1 MIIEKDNQL
10 DDFLLENHN
19 KDCFIIPILS
29 DVNRHLLDNSLCAIY
44 VKIVDGEDGLLCFNH
59 GETLKISLEKLLTIN
74 KFSSIFVHDK
84 KQLSHVLE
92 FGIDTPSGN
101 VLKDEVMKKVV
112 DVNLQHYM
120 DKNEP
125 LSIEEISTNTHD
137 YFYRVMWKMKNTN
150 RIIPILKHLEL
161 CREQVKLL
169 EKNYKLP
176 IHEEYNNEIIENLSF
191 VEKSGLR
198 KDDKIVFSEYNLYTS
213 TGRPSNRFGG
223 INFAALNKKDE
234 SRKPYTSRFQD
245 GILVE
250 YDYDAYHLR
259 LIGHILDYKFP
270 KGSVHEHMS
279 EFYGD
284 VDYETSKS
292 TSFQYL
298 YGRIPQEVIDTNP
311 FFFRVNNYINEIWSD
326 FKRRDFVESNIYN
339 KRIYKKNLS
348 AMNRNKLFNYMIQL
362 LETENNMKVMS
373 ELIPFLKDKQSKL
386 ILYSYD
392 SFLFDFK
399 LTDGL
404 DFLKG
409 VKEILEQDGVFPTK
423 SSKGLNYHEME
434 DITEKL

>member
-1 MIIEKDNQL
+1 VIIEKNNQL
-10 DDFLLENHN
+10 DDFLVKNESQ
-19 KDCFIIPILS
+19 DCFIIPILS
-29 DVNRHLLDNSLCAIY
+29 DVNLHPLQNSLCAIY
-44 VKIVDGEDGLLCFNH
+44 IKIVGGEERMLCFNH
-59 GETLKISLEKLLTIN
+59 GETLKLNSKKLLDLDKLGR
-74 KFSSIFVHDK
+74 KFVRDK
-84 KQLSHVLE
+84 KQLNHIVKL
-92 FGIDTPSGN
+92 D
-101 VLKDEVMKKVV
+101 DVV
-112 DVNLQHYM
+112 DVNLQYYM
-120 DKNEP
+120 EKNEP
-125 LSIEEISTNTHD
+125 LEWEDFSTNTHD
-137 YFYRVMWKMKNTN
+137 YFHRVMWKMKNTN

-161 CREQVKLL
+161 CREQVRML
-169 EKNYKLP
+169 EKYYELP
-176 IHEEYNNEIIENLSF
+176 IHEDYNNEIIDNLSF
-191 VEKSGLR
+191 VEGSGLR
-198 KDDKIVFSEYNLYTS
+198 RGDDMVFSEYNLYTS

-234 SRKPYTSRFQD
+234 SRKPYKSRFQD

-250 YDYDAYHLR
+250 FDYDAYHLR

-298 YGRIPQEVIDTNP
+298 YGRIPQQVIDTNP
-311 FFFRVNNYINEIWSD
+311 FFSRVNKYINEIWGE
-326 FKRRDFVESNIYN
+326 FKRGDFIKSNIYN
-339 KRIYKKNLS
+339 KRIYKKNLQ

-362 LETENNMKVMS
+362 LETENNMKVMTQ
-373 ELIPFLKDKQSKL
+373 LIPFLKDKQSKL

-404 DFLKG
+404 DFLKS
-409 VKEILEQDGVFPTK
+409 VKQILEQDGVFPTK
-423 SSKGLNYHEME
+423 SSKGLNYHEMK

>member
-10 DDFLLENHN
+10 DEFIEKNLNL
-19 KDCFIIPILS
+19 DCFIIPILS
-29 DVNRHLLDNSLCAIY
+29 DVNRHPLENSLCAVYI
-44 VKIVDGEDGLLCFNH
+44 KIVDGEEGLLCFNH
-59 GETLKISLEKLLTIN
+59 GETLKLSLEKLLTLDKLGR
-74 KFSSIFVHDK
+74 KFVRDK
-84 KQLSHVLE
+84 KQLNHIVKLADV
-92 FGIDTPSGN
+92 I
-101 VLKDEVMKKVV
+101 
-112 DVNLQHYM
+112 DVNLQYYM
-120 DKNEP
+120 NKNEP
-125 LSIEEISTNTHD
+125 LEWDELSTNTHD

-150 RIIPILKHLEL
+150 RIIPIFKHLEL
-161 CREQVKLL
+161 CREQVKVL
-169 EKNYKLP
+169 EKYYQLP
-176 IHEEYNNEIIENLSF
+176 IHEQYNDEIIDNLSF
-191 VEKSGLR
+191 IESSGLR
-198 KDDKIVFSEYNLYTS
+198 KDDEMVYSEYNLYTS

-250 YDYDAYHLR
+250 FDYDAYHLR

-270 KGSVHEHMS
+270 EGSVHEHMS

-311 FFFRVNNYINEIWSD
+311 FFSRVNDYINEIWGE
-326 FKRRDFVESNIYN
+326 FKREDFIKSNIYN

-373 ELIPFLKDKQSKL
+373 ELIPFLKGKQSKL

-404 DFLKG
+404 DFLKS
-409 VKEILEQDGVFPTK
+409 VKQILEQGGVFPTK
-423 SSKGLNYHEME
+423 SSRGLNYHEME

>member
-10 DDFLLENHN
+10 DDFLLKNHD

-29 DVNRHLLDNSLCAIY
+29 DVNRHPLDNSLCAVY
-44 VKIVDGEDGLLCFNH
+44 VKIVDGDEGLLCFNH
-59 GETLKISLEKLLTIN
+59 GETLKLSLEKLLTLDRLGR
-74 KFSSIFVHDK
+74 KFVRDK
-84 KQLSHVLE
+84 KQLNHIVK
-92 FGIDTPSGN
+92 
-101 VLKDEVMKKVV
+101 LKNVV
-112 DVNLQHYM
+112 DVNLQYYM
-120 DKNEP
+120 SKNES
-125 LSIEEISTNTHD
+125 LEWEELSTNTHD

-150 RIIPILKHLEL
+150 RIIPILKHFEL
-161 CREQVKLL
+161 CREQVKVL
-169 EKNYKLP
+169 EKYYQLP
-176 IHEEYNNEIIENLSF
+176 IHEQYNDEIINNLSF
-191 VEKSGLR
+191 IESSGLR
-198 KDDKIVFSEYNLYTS
+198 KDDEIVYSEYNLYTS

-234 SRKPYTSRFQD
+234 SRKPYKSRFED
-245 GILVE
+245 GILIE
-250 YDYDAYHLR
+250 FDYDAYHLR

-270 KGSVHEHMS
+270 KGSVHEHMR

-284 VDYETSKS
+284 VTYEESKN

-298 YGRIPQEVIDTNP
+298 YGRIPQQIIDTNP
-311 FFFRVNNYINEIWSD
+311 FFSRVNKYITEIWGE
-326 FKRRDFVESNIYN
+326 FKREDFVKSNIY
-339 KRIYKKNLS
+339 KKTIYKKNLS

-362 LETENNMKVMS
+362 LETENNMKVMTQ
-373 ELIPFLKDKQSKL
+373 LIPFLKDKQSKL

>member
-1 MIIEKDNQL
+1 MIIEKNNQL
-10 DDFLLENHN
+10 DDFLLENQN

-29 DVNRHLLDNSLCAIY
+29 DVNLHPLQNSLSAIY
-44 VKIVDGEDGLLCFNH
+44 VKIVDGEERILCFNH
-59 GETLKISLEKLLTIN
+59 GETLKLNSKKLLDLN
-74 KFSSIFVHDK
+74 KLGRKFVRDK
-84 KQLSHVLE
+84 KQLNHIVKLNDV
-92 FGIDTPSGN
+92 I
-101 VLKDEVMKKVV
+101 
-112 DVNLQHYM
+112 DVNLQYYM
-120 DKNEP
+120 SKNKP
-125 LSIEEISTNTHD
+125 LQWEELSTNTHD
-137 YFYRVMWKMKNTN
+137 YFHRVMWKMKNTN

-161 CREQVKLL
+161 CREQVMML
-169 EKNYKLP
+169 EKHYKLP
-176 IHEEYNNEIIENLSF
+176 IHEAYNNEIIENLSF
-191 VEKSGLR
+191 IESSGLR
-198 KDDKIVFSEYNLYTS
+198 KDDDMVFSEYNLFTS

-250 YDYDAYHLR
+250 FDYDAYHLR
-259 LIGHILDYKFP
+259 LIGHILDYQFP

-284 VDYETSKS
+284 MDYETSKS

-298 YGRIPQEVIDTNP
+298 YGRIPQQVIDTNP
-311 FFFRVNNYINEIWSD
+311 FFSRVNKYINEIWGE
-326 FKRRDFVESNIYN
+326 FKREDFVKSNIYN

-362 LETENNMKVMS
+362 LETENNMKVMTQ
-373 ELIPFLKDKQSKL
+373 LIPFLKDKQSKL

-404 DFLKG
+404 DFLKS
-409 VKEILEQDGVFPTK
+409 VKRILEQDGVFPTK

-434 DITEKL
+434 DITERL

>member
-1 MIIEKDNQL
+1 VIIEKDNQL
-10 DDFLLENHN
+10 DDFLLENQN
-19 KDCFIIPILS
+19 KDCFLIPILS
-29 DVNRHLLDNSLCAIY
+29 DVNRHPLENTLCAVY
-44 VKIVDGEDGLLCFNH
+44 VKIIDGNEGLLCFNH
-59 GETLKISLEKLLTIN
+59 GETLKLSLEKVLTLDKLGR
-74 KFSSIFVHDK
+74 KFVRDK
-84 KQLSHVLE
+84 KQLNHIVKLE
-92 FGIDTPSGN
+92 D
-101 VLKDEVMKKVV
+101 VV
-112 DVNLQHYM
+112 DVNLQYYM
-120 DKNEP
+120 SKNEP
-125 LSIEEISTNTHD
+125 LDWDELSTNTHD

-161 CREQVKLL
+161 CRKQVEIL
-169 EKNYKLP
+169 ERYFNLP
-176 IHEEYNNEIIENLSF
+176 IHEEYNDEIIDSLSF
-191 VEKSGLR
+191 IESSGLR
-198 KDDKIVFSEYNLYTS
+198 KDDEMVYSEYNLFTS

-250 YDYDAYHLR
+250 FDYDAYHLR
-259 LIGHILDYKFP
+259 LIGHILDYQFP

-298 YGRIPQEVIDTNP
+298 YGRIPQQVIDTNP
-311 FFFRVNNYINEIWSD
+311 FFSRVNKYIGKIWGKFKTQQFIESD
-326 FKRRDFVESNIYN
+326 IYN
-339 KRIYKKNLS
+339 KRIYRKNLS

>member
-10 DDFLLENHN
+10 DEFIEKNLNL
-19 KDCFIIPILS
+19 DCFIIPILS
-29 DVNRHLLDNSLCAIY
+29 DVNRHPLENSLCAVYI
-44 VKIVDGEDGLLCFNH
+44 KIVDGEEGLLCFNH
-59 GETLKISLEKLLTIN
+59 GETLKLSLEKLLTLDKLGR
-74 KFSSIFVHDK
+74 KFVRDK
-84 KQLSHVLE
+84 KQLNHIVKLADV
-92 FGIDTPSGN
+92 I
-101 VLKDEVMKKVV
+101 
-112 DVNLQHYM
+112 DVNLQYYM
-120 DKNEP
+120 NKNEP
-125 LSIEEISTNTHD
+125 LEWDELSTNTHD

-150 RIIPILKHLEL
+150 RIIPIFKHLEL
-161 CREQVKLL
+161 CREQVKVL
-169 EKNYKLP
+169 EKYYQLP
-176 IHEEYNNEIIENLSF
+176 IHEQYNDEIIDNLSF
-191 VEKSGLR
+191 IESSGLR
-198 KDDKIVFSEYNLYTS
+198 KDDEMVYSEYNLYTS

-250 YDYDAYHLR
+250 FDYDAYHLR

-311 FFFRVNNYINEIWSD
+311 FFSRVNDYINEIWGE
-326 FKRRDFVESNIYN
+326 FKREDFIKSNIYN

-373 ELIPFLKDKQSKL
+373 ELIPFLKGKQSKL

-404 DFLKG
+404 DFLKS
-409 VKEILEQDGVFPTK
+409 VKQILEQGGVFPTK
-423 SSKGLNYHEME
+423 SSRGLNYHEME

>member
-10 DDFLLENHN
+10 DEFIEKNLNL
-19 KDCFIIPILS
+19 DCFIIPILS
-29 DVNRHLLDNSLCAIY
+29 DVNRHPLENSLCAVY
-44 VKIVDGEDGLLCFNH
+44 VKIVDGEEGLLCFNH
-59 GETLKISLEKLLTIN
+59 GETLKLSLEKLLTLDKLGR
-74 KFSSIFVHDK
+74 KFVRDK
-84 KQLSHVLE
+84 KQLNHIVK
-92 FGIDTPSGN
+92 
-101 VLKDEVMKKVV
+101 LKDVI

-120 DKNEP
+120 ETNEP
-125 LSIEEISTNTHD
+125 LDWDELSTNTHD

-150 RIIPILKHLEL
+150 RIIPIFKHLEL
-161 CREQVKLL
+161 CREQVKVL
-169 EKNYKLP
+169 EKYYQLP
-176 IHEEYNNEIIENLSF
+176 IHEQYNDEIIDNLSF
-191 VEKSGLR
+191 IESSGLR
-198 KDDKIVFSEYNLYTS
+198 KDDEMVYSEYNLYTS

-250 YDYDAYHLR
+250 FDYDAYHLR

-311 FFFRVNNYINEIWSD
+311 FFSRVNDYINEIWGE
-326 FKRRDFVESNIYN
+326 FKREDFIKSNIYN

-404 DFLKG
+404 DFLTD
-409 VKEILEQDGVFPTK
+409 VKEILEQNGVFPTK
-423 SSKGLNYHEME
+423 SSRGLNYHEME

>member
-10 DDFLLENHN
+10 DDFLLKNQD

-29 DVNRHLLDNSLCAIY
+29 DVNRHPLENSLCAVY
-44 VKIVDGEDGLLCFNH
+44 VKIVDGEEGLLCFNH
-59 GETLKISLEKLLTIN
+59 GETLKLSLEKLLTLDKLGR
-74 KFSSIFVHDK
+74 KFVRDK
-84 KQLSHVLE
+84 KQLNHIVK
-92 FGIDTPSGN
+92 
-101 VLKDEVMKKVV
+101 LKDVV
-112 DVNLQHYM
+112 DVNLQYYM
-120 DKNEP
+120 SKNEP
-125 LSIEEISTNTHD
+125 LDWDELSTNTHD

-161 CREQVKLL
+161 CRNQVTML
-169 EKNYKLP
+169 EEHHKLP
-176 IHEEYNNEIIENLSF
+176 IHKEYNDEIIDNLSF
-191 VEKSGLR
+191 IESSGLR
-198 KDDKIVFSEYNLYTS
+198 KDDGMVYSEYNIFTS

-234 SRKPYTSRFQD
+234 SRKPYKSRFQD

-250 YDYDAYHLR
+250 FDYDAYHLR

-270 KGSVHEHMS
+270 TGSVHEHMS

-298 YGRIPQEVIDTNP
+298 YGRIPQRIIESNP
-311 FFFRVNNYINEIWSD
+311 FFSRVNKYIGEIWGKFKTQQFIKSD
-326 FKRRDFVESNIYN
+326 IYN

-362 LETENNMKVMS
+362 LETENNMKVMTQ
-373 ELIPFLKDKQSKL
+373 LIPFLKDKQSKL

>member
-10 DDFLLENHN
+10 DDFIVNNLNL
-19 KDCFIIPILS
+19 DCFVIPILS
-29 DVNRHLLDNSLCAIY
+29 DVNGHPLENSLCAIY
-44 VKIVDGEDGLLCFNH
+44 VKIIDGDEGLLCFNH
-59 GETLKISLEKLLTIN
+59 GETLKLSLEKLSRLDELGR
-74 KFSSIFVHDK
+74 KYVRDK
-84 KQLSHVLE
+84 KQLNHIVKL
-92 FGIDTPSGN
+92 D
-101 VLKDEVMKKVV
+101 DVV
-112 DVNLQHYM
+112 DVNLQYYM
-120 DKNEP
+120 KNNQP
-125 LSIEEISTNTHD
+125 LDWDELSTNTHD
-137 YFYRVMWKMKNTN
+137 YFNRVMWRMKNTN

-161 CREQVKLL
+161 CREQIKVL
-169 EKNYKLP
+169 EKHYKLP
-176 IHEEYNNEIIENLSF
+176 IHDEYNNEIIDNLSF
-191 VEKSGLR
+191 IESSGLK
-198 KDDKIVFSEYNLYTS
+198 KDGEMVYSEYNLYTS

-234 SRKPYTSRFQD
+234 SRKPYKSRFED

-250 YDYDAYHLR
+250 FDYDAYHLR
-259 LIGHILDYKFP
+259 LIGHILNYKFP

-311 FFFRVNNYINEIWSD
+311 FFSRVNNYITEIWGE
-326 FKRRDFVESNIYN
+326 FKRGDFIKSDIYN

-362 LETENNMKVMS
+362 METENNMKVMR

-404 DFLKG
+404 DFLKN
-409 VKEILEQDGVFPTK
+409 VKEILEQDGIFPTK

>member
-10 DDFLLENHN
+10 DDFLLENQN
-19 KDCFIIPILS
+19 EDCFIIPILS
-29 DVNRHLLDNSLCAIY
+29 DVNRHPLENTLCAVY
-44 VKIVDGEDGLLCFNH
+44 VKIVDGDEGLLCFNH
-59 GETLKISLEKLLTIN
+59 GETLKLSLEKLLTLDKLGR
-74 KFSSIFVHDK
+74 KFVRDK
-84 KQLSHVLE
+84 KQLNHIVKLE
-92 FGIDTPSGN
+92 D
-101 VLKDEVMKKVV
+101 VV
-112 DVNLQHYM
+112 DVNLQYYM
-120 DKNEP
+120 SKNEP
-125 LSIEEISTNTHD
+125 LDWDELSTNTHD

-161 CREQVKLL
+161 CREQVKVL
-169 EKNYKLP
+169 ERYFDLP
-176 IHEEYNNEIIENLSF
+176 IHKEYNDEIIDSLSF
-191 VEKSGLR
+191 VESSGLR
-198 KDDKIVFSEYNLYTS
+198 KDDKMVYSEYNLFTS

-250 YDYDAYHLR
+250 FDYDAYHLR
-259 LIGHILDYKFP
+259 LIGHILDYQFP

-298 YGRIPQEVIDTNP
+298 YGRIPQQVIDTNP
-311 FFFRVNNYINEIWSD
+311 FFSRVDKYIGKIWGKFKTQQFIESD
-326 FKRRDFVESNIYN
+326 IYN

-404 DFLKG
+404 DFLKS
-409 VKEILEQDGVFPTK
+409 VKQILEQGGVFPTK
-423 SSKGLNYHEME
+423 SSRGLNYHEME

>member
-1 MIIEKDNQL
+1 MIIEKNNQL
-10 DDFLLENHN
+10 DNFLLKNDSQ
-19 KDCFIIPILS
+19 DCFIIPILS
-29 DVNRHLLDNSLCAIY
+29 DVNLHPLQNSLCAIY
-44 VKIVDGEDGLLCFNH
+44 IKIVGGEERMLCFNH
-59 GETLKISLEKLLTIN
+59 GETLKLNSKKLLDLDKLGR
-74 KFSSIFVHDK
+74 KFVRDK
-84 KQLSHVLE
+84 KQLNHIVKL
-92 FGIDTPSGN
+92 D
-101 VLKDEVMKKVV
+101 DVV
-112 DVNLQHYM
+112 DVNLQYYM
-120 DKNEP
+120 NKNEP
-125 LSIEEISTNTHD
+125 LEWEELSTNTHD
-137 YFYRVMWKMKNTN
+137 YFHRVMWKMKNTN

-161 CREQVKLL
+161 CREQVRML
-169 EKNYKLP
+169 EKYYELP
-176 IHEEYNNEIIENLSF
+176 IHEDYNNEIIDNLSF
-191 VEKSGLR
+191 VEGSGLR
-198 KDDKIVFSEYNLYTS
+198 RGDDMVFSEYNLYTS

-234 SRKPYTSRFQD
+234 SRKPYKSRFQD

-250 YDYDAYHLR
+250 FDYDAYHLR

-298 YGRIPQEVIDTNP
+298 YGRIPQQVIDTNP
-311 FFFRVNNYINEIWSD
+311 FFSRVNKYINEIWGEFNRGD
-326 FKRRDFVESNIYN
+326 FIKSNIYN
-339 KRIYKKNLS
+339 KRIYKKNLQ

-362 LETENNMKVMS
+362 LETENNMKVMTQ
-373 ELIPFLKDKQSKL
+373 LIPFLKDKQSKL

-404 DFLKG
+404 DFLKS
-409 VKEILEQDGVFPTK
+409 VKQILEQDGVFPTK
-423 SSKGLNYHEME
+423 SSKGLNYHEMK

>member
-1 MIIEKDNQL
+1 MIIEKNNQL
-10 DDFLLENHN
+10 DGFLLENQN

-29 DVNRHLLDNSLCAIY
+29 DVNRHPLDNSLCAVY
-44 VKIVDGEDGLLCFNH
+44 VKIVNGDEGLVCFNH
-59 GETLKISLEKLLTIN
+59 GETLKLNLEKLLTLDKLGR
-74 KFSSIFVHDK
+74 KFVRDK
-84 KQLSHVLE
+84 KQLNHIVKLK
-92 FGIDTPSGN
+92 N
-101 VLKDEVMKKVV
+101 VI
-112 DVNLQHYM
+112 DVNLQYYM

-125 LSIEEISTNTHD
+125 LEWDELSTNTHD

-150 RIIPILKHLEL
+150 RIIPIFKHLEL
-161 CREQVKLL
+161 CREQVKVL
-169 EKNYKLP
+169 EKYYQLP
-176 IHEEYNNEIIENLSF
+176 IHEQYNDEIINNLSF
-191 VEKSGLR
+191 IESSGLR
-198 KDDKIVFSEYNLYTS
+198 KDDDMVYSEYNLYTS

-250 YDYDAYHLR
+250 FDYDAYHLR
-259 LIGHILDYKFP
+259 LIGQILDYKFP

-311 FFFRVNNYINEIWSD
+311 FFSRVNDYINEIWGE
-326 FKRRDFVESNIYN
+326 FKREDFIKSNIYN

-404 DFLKG
+404 DFLKS
-409 VKEILEQDGVFPTK
+409 VKQILEQGGVFPTK
-423 SSKGLNYHEME
+423 SSRGLNYHEME

>member
-1 MIIEKDNQL
+1 MIIEKNNQL
-10 DDFLLENHN
+10 DGFLLENQN

-29 DVNRHLLDNSLCAIY
+29 DVNRHPLDNSLCAVY
-44 VKIVDGEDGLLCFNH
+44 VKIVNGDEGLVCFNH
-59 GETLKISLEKLLTIN
+59 GETLKLNLEKLLTLDKLGR
-74 KFSSIFVHDK
+74 KFVRDK
-84 KQLSHVLE
+84 KQLNHIVKLK
-92 FGIDTPSGN
+92 N
-101 VLKDEVMKKVV
+101 VI
-112 DVNLQHYM
+112 DVNLQYYM

-125 LSIEEISTNTHD
+125 LEWDELSTNTHD

-150 RIIPILKHLEL
+150 RIIPIFKHLEL
-161 CREQVKLL
+161 CREQVKVL
-169 EKNYKLP
+169 EKYYQLP
-176 IHEEYNNEIIENLSF
+176 IHKQYNDEIINNLSF
-191 VEKSGLR
+191 IESSGLR
-198 KDDKIVFSEYNLYTS
+198 KDDEMVYSEYNLYTS

-250 YDYDAYHLR
+250 FDYDAYHLR

-298 YGRIPQEVIDTNP
+298 YGRIPQQVIDTNP
-311 FFFRVNNYINEIWSD
+311 FFSRVNNYITEIWGE
-326 FKRRDFVESNIYN
+326 FKREDFVKSNIYN

-423 SSKGLNYHEME
+423 SSRGLNYHEME

>member
-10 DDFLLENHN
+10 DDFLLENQN
-19 KDCFIIPILS
+19 KDCFLIPILS
-29 DVNRHLLDNSLCAIY
+29 DVNRHPLENTLCAVY
-44 VKIVDGEDGLLCFNH
+44 VKIIDGNEGLLCFNH
-59 GETLKISLEKLLTIN
+59 GETLKLSLEKVLTLDKLGR
-74 KFSSIFVHDK
+74 KFVRDK
-84 KQLSHVLE
+84 KQLNHIVKLE
-92 FGIDTPSGN
+92 D
-101 VLKDEVMKKVV
+101 VV
-112 DVNLQHYM
+112 DVNLQYYM
-120 DKNEP
+120 SKNEP
-125 LSIEEISTNTHD
+125 LDWDELSTNTHD

-161 CREQVKLL
+161 CRKQVEIL
-169 EKNYKLP
+169 ERYFNLP
-176 IHEEYNNEIIENLSF
+176 IHEEYNDEIIDSLSF
-191 VEKSGLR
+191 IESSGLR
-198 KDDKIVFSEYNLYTS
+198 KDDEMVYSEYNLFTS

-250 YDYDAYHLR
+250 FDYDAYHLR
-259 LIGHILDYKFP
+259 LIGHILDYQFP

-298 YGRIPQEVIDTNP
+298 YGRIPQQVIDTNP
-311 FFFRVNNYINEIWSD
+311 FFSRVNKYIGKIWGKFKTQQFIESD
-326 FKRRDFVESNIYN
+326 IYN
-339 KRIYKKNLS
+339 KRIYRKNLS

>member
-1 MIIEKDNQL
+1 MIIEKNNQL
-10 DDFLLENHN
+10 DDFLLKNESQ
-19 KDCFIIPILS
+19 DCFIIPILS
-29 DVNRHLLDNSLCAIY
+29 DVNLHPLQNSLCAIY
-44 VKIVDGEDGLLCFNH
+44 IKIVGGEERMLCFNH
-59 GETLKISLEKLLTIN
+59 GETLKLNSKKLLDLDKLGR
-74 KFSSIFVHDK
+74 KFVRDK
-84 KQLSHVLE
+84 KQLNHIVKL
-92 FGIDTPSGN
+92 D
-101 VLKDEVMKKVV
+101 DVV
-112 DVNLQHYM
+112 DVNLQYYM
-120 DKNEP
+120 NKNEP
-125 LSIEEISTNTHD
+125 LEWEELSTNTHD
-137 YFYRVMWKMKNTN
+137 YFHRVMWKMKNTN

-161 CREQVKLL
+161 CREQVRML
-169 EKNYKLP
+169 EKYYELP
-176 IHEEYNNEIIENLSF
+176 IHEDYNNEIIDNLSF
-191 VEKSGLR
+191 VEGSGLR
-198 KDDKIVFSEYNLYTS
+198 RGDDMVFSEYNLYTS

-234 SRKPYTSRFQD
+234 SRKPYKSRFQD

-250 YDYDAYHLR
+250 FDYDAYHLR

-298 YGRIPQEVIDTNP
+298 YGRIPQQVIDTNP
-311 FFFRVNNYINEIWSD
+311 FFSRVNKYINEIWGE
-326 FKRRDFVESNIYN
+326 FKRGDFIKSNIYN
-339 KRIYKKNLS
+339 KRIYKKNLQ

-362 LETENNMKVMS
+362 LETENNMKVMTQ
-373 ELIPFLKDKQSKL
+373 LIPFLKDKQSKL

-404 DFLKG
+404 DFLKS
-409 VKEILEQDGVFPTK
+409 VKQILEQDGVYPTK
-423 SSKGLNYHEME
+423 SSKGLNYHEMK

>member
-10 DDFLLENHN
+10 DDFLLENQN

-29 DVNRHLLDNSLCAIY
+29 DVNRHPLKNTLCAVY
-44 VKIVDGEDGLLCFNH
+44 VKIVDGDEGLLCFNH
-59 GETLKISLEKLLTIN
+59 GETLKLSLEKLLTLDKLGR
-74 KFSSIFVHDK
+74 KFVRDK
-84 KQLSHVLE
+84 KQLNHIVKLE
-92 FGIDTPSGN
+92 D
-101 VLKDEVMKKVV
+101 VV
-112 DVNLQHYM
+112 DVNLQYYM
-120 DKNEP
+120 SKNEP
-125 LSIEEISTNTHD
+125 LDWDELSTNTHD

-161 CREQVKLL
+161 CREQVKVL
-169 EKNYKLP
+169 ERYFDLP
-176 IHEEYNNEIIENLSF
+176 IHKEYNDEIIDSLSF
-191 VEKSGLR
+191 VESSGLR
-198 KDDKIVFSEYNLYTS
+198 RDDEMVYSEYNLFTS

-250 YDYDAYHLR
+250 FDYDAYHLR
-259 LIGHILDYKFP
+259 LIGHILDYQFP

-298 YGRIPQEVIDTNP
+298 YGRIPQQVIDTNP
-311 FFFRVNNYINEIWSD
+311 FFSRVDKYIGKIWGKFKTQQFIESD
-326 FKRRDFVESNIYN
+326 IYN
-339 KRIYKKNLS
+339 KRIYRKNLS

-404 DFLKG
+404 DFLKD

>member
-10 DDFLLENHN
+10 DDFLLKNESQ
-19 KDCFIIPILS
+19 DCFIIPILS
-29 DVNRHLLDNSLCAIY
+29 DVNLHPLQNSLCAIY
-44 VKIVDGEDGLLCFNH
+44 IKIVGGEERMLCFNH
-59 GETLKISLEKLLTIN
+59 GETLKLNSKKLLDLDKLGR
-74 KFSSIFVHDK
+74 KFVRDK
-84 KQLSHVLE
+84 KQLNHIVKL
-92 FGIDTPSGN
+92 D
-101 VLKDEVMKKVV
+101 DVV
-112 DVNLQHYM
+112 DVNLQYYM
-120 DKNEP
+120 NKNEP
-125 LSIEEISTNTHD
+125 LEWEELSTNTHD
-137 YFYRVMWKMKNTN
+137 YFHRVMWKMKNTN

-161 CREQVKLL
+161 CREQVRLL
-169 EKNYKLP
+169 EKYYELP
-176 IHEEYNNEIIENLSF
+176 IHEDYNNEIIDNLSF
-191 VEKSGLR
+191 VEGSGLR
-198 KDDKIVFSEYNLYTS
+198 RGDDMVFSEYNLYTS

-234 SRKPYTSRFQD
+234 SRKPYKSRFQD

-250 YDYDAYHLR
+250 FDYDAYHLR

-298 YGRIPQEVIDTNP
+298 YGRIPQQVIDTNP
-311 FFFRVNNYINEIWSD
+311 FFSRVNKYINEIWGEFKQGD
-326 FKRRDFVESNIYN
+326 FIKSNIYN
-339 KRIYKKNLS
+339 KRIYKKNLQ

-362 LETENNMKVMS
+362 LETENNMKVMTQ
-373 ELIPFLKDKQSKL
+373 LIPFLKDKQSKL

-404 DFLKG
+404 DFLKS
-409 VKEILEQDGVFPTK
+409 VKQILEQDGVFPTK
-423 SSKGLNYHEME
+423 SSKGLNYHEMK

>member
-10 DDFLLENHN
+10 DEFIEKNLNL
-19 KDCFIIPILS
+19 DCFIIPILS
-29 DVNRHLLDNSLCAIY
+29 DVNRHPLENSLCAVYI
-44 VKIVDGEDGLLCFNH
+44 KIVDGEEGLLCFNH
-59 GETLKISLEKLLTIN
+59 GETLKLSLEKLLTLDKLGR
-74 KFSSIFVHDK
+74 KFVRDK
-84 KQLSHVLE
+84 KQLNHIVKLADV
-92 FGIDTPSGN
+92 I
-101 VLKDEVMKKVV
+101 
-112 DVNLQHYM
+112 DVNLQYYM
-120 DKNEP
+120 NKNEP
-125 LSIEEISTNTHD
+125 LEWDELSTNTHD

-150 RIIPILKHLEL
+150 RIIPIFKHLEL
-161 CREQVKLL
+161 CREQVKVL
-169 EKNYKLP
+169 EKYYQLP
-176 IHEEYNNEIIENLSF
+176 IHEQYNDEIIDNLSF
-191 VEKSGLR
+191 IESSGLR
-198 KDDKIVFSEYNLYTS
+198 KDDEMVYSEYNLYTS

-250 YDYDAYHLR
+250 FDYDAYHLR
-259 LIGHILDYKFP
+259 LIGHILDYQFP

-311 FFFRVNNYINEIWSD
+311 FFSRVNDYINEIWGE
-326 FKRRDFVESNIYN
+326 FKREDFIKSNIYN

-373 ELIPFLKDKQSKL
+373 ELIPFLKGKQSKL

-404 DFLKG
+404 DFLKS
-409 VKEILEQDGVFPTK
+409 VKQILEQGGVFPTK
-423 SSKGLNYHEME
+423 SSRGLNYHEME

>member
-10 DDFLLENHN
+10 DDFLLGNQNE
-19 KDCFIIPILS
+19 DCFIIPILS
-29 DVNRHLLDNSLCAIY
+29 DVNRHPLENTLCAVY
-44 VKIVDGEDGLLCFNH
+44 VKIVDGDEGLLCFNH
-59 GETLKISLEKLLTIN
+59 GETLKLSLEKLLTLDKLGR
-74 KFSSIFVHDK
+74 KFVRDK
-84 KQLSHVLE
+84 KQLNHIVKLE
-92 FGIDTPSGN
+92 D
-101 VLKDEVMKKVV
+101 VV
-112 DVNLQHYM
+112 DVNLQYYM
-120 DKNEP
+120 SKNEP
-125 LSIEEISTNTHD
+125 LDWDELSTNTHD

-161 CREQVKLL
+161 CREQVKVL
-169 EKNYKLP
+169 ERYFDLP
-176 IHEEYNNEIIENLSF
+176 IHKEYNDEIIDSLSF
-191 VEKSGLR
+191 VESSGLR
-198 KDDKIVFSEYNLYTS
+198 KDDEMVYSEYNLFTS

-250 YDYDAYHLR
+250 FDYDAYHLR
-259 LIGHILDYKFP
+259 LIGHILDYQFP

-298 YGRIPQEVIDTNP
+298 YGRIPQQVIDTNP
-311 FFFRVNNYINEIWSD
+311 FFSRVDKYIGKIWGKFKTQQFIESD
-326 FKRRDFVESNIYN
+326 IYN
-339 KRIYKKNLS
+339 KRIYRKNLS

-373 ELIPFLKDKQSKL
+373 ELIPFLKDRQSKL

-409 VKEILEQDGVFPTK
+409 VKEILEQNGVFPTK

>member
-1 MIIEKDNQL
+1 MIIEKNNQL
-10 DDFLLENHN
+10 DGFLLENQN

-29 DVNRHLLDNSLCAIY
+29 DVNRHPLDNSLCAVY
-44 VKIVDGEDGLLCFNH
+44 VKIVNGDEGLVCFNH
-59 GETLKISLEKLLTIN
+59 GETLKLNLEKLLTLDKLGR
-74 KFSSIFVHDK
+74 KFVRDK
-84 KQLSHVLE
+84 KQLNHIVKLK
-92 FGIDTPSGN
+92 N
-101 VLKDEVMKKVV
+101 VI
-112 DVNLQHYM
+112 DVNLQYYM

-125 LSIEEISTNTHD
+125 LEWDELSTNTHD

-150 RIIPILKHLEL
+150 RIIPIFKHLEL
-161 CREQVKLL
+161 CREQVKVL
-169 EKNYKLP
+169 EKYYQLP
-176 IHEEYNNEIIENLSF
+176 IHEQYNDEIINNLSF
-191 VEKSGLR
+191 IESSGLR
-198 KDDKIVFSEYNLYTS
+198 KDDDMVYSEYNLYTS

-250 YDYDAYHLR
+250 FDYDAYHLR

-298 YGRIPQEVIDTNP
+298 YGRIPQQVIDTNP
-311 FFFRVNNYINEIWSD
+311 FFSRVNNYITEIWGE
-326 FKRRDFVESNIYN
+326 FKREDFIKSNIYN

-423 SSKGLNYHEME
+423 SSRGLNYHEME

>member
-10 DDFLLENHN
+10 DDFLLENQN

-29 DVNRHLLDNSLCAIY
+29 DVNRHPLENTICAVY
-44 VKIVDGEDGLLCFNH
+44 VKIVDGEEGLLCFNH
-59 GETLKISLEKLLTIN
+59 GETLKLSLEKLLTLDKLGR
-74 KFSSIFVHDK
+74 KFVRDK
-84 KQLSHVLE
+84 KQLNHIVKLK
-92 FGIDTPSGN
+92 N
-101 VLKDEVMKKVV
+101 VI
-112 DVNLQHYM
+112 DVNLQYYM

-125 LSIEEISTNTHD
+125 LEWDELSTNTHD

-150 RIIPILKHLEL
+150 RIIPIFKHLEL
-161 CREQVKLL
+161 CREQVKVL
-169 EKNYKLP
+169 EKYYQLP
-176 IHEEYNNEIIENLSF
+176 IHKQYNDEIINNLSF
-191 VEKSGLR
+191 IESSGLR
-198 KDDKIVFSEYNLYTS
+198 KDDEMVYSEYNLYTS

-250 YDYDAYHLR
+250 FDYDAYHLR

-298 YGRIPQEVIDTNP
+298 YGRIPQQVIDTNP
-311 FFFRVNNYINEIWSD
+311 FFSRVNNYITEIWGE
-326 FKRRDFVESNIYN
+326 FKREDFVKSNIYN

-373 ELIPFLKDKQSKL
+373 ELIPFLKGKQSKL

-404 DFLKG
+404 DFLTE
-409 VKEILEQDGVFPTK
+409 VKDILEQNGVFPTK
-423 SSKGLNYHEME
+423 SSRGLNYHEME

>member
-10 DDFLLENHN
+10 DDFLLENQN

-29 DVNRHLLDNSLCAIY
+29 DVNRHPLENTLCAVY
-44 VKIVDGEDGLLCFNH
+44 VKIVDGDEGLLCFNH
-59 GETLKISLEKLLTIN
+59 GETLKLSLEKLLTLDKLGR
-74 KFSSIFVHDK
+74 KFVRDK
-84 KQLSHVLE
+84 KQLNHIVKLK
-92 FGIDTPSGN
+92 N
-101 VLKDEVMKKVV
+101 VI
-112 DVNLQHYM
+112 DVNLQYYM

-125 LSIEEISTNTHD
+125 LEWDELSTNTHD

-150 RIIPILKHLEL
+150 RIIPIFKHLEL
-161 CREQVKLL
+161 CREQVKVL
-169 EKNYKLP
+169 EKYYQLP
-176 IHEEYNNEIIENLSF
+176 IHKQYNDEIINNLSF
-191 VEKSGLR
+191 IESSGLR
-198 KDDKIVFSEYNLYTS
+198 KDDEMVYSEYNLYTS

-250 YDYDAYHLR
+250 FDYDAYHLR

-298 YGRIPQEVIDTNP
+298 YGRIPQQVIDTNP
-311 FFFRVNNYINEIWSD
+311 FFSRVNNYITEIWGE
-326 FKRRDFVESNIYN
+326 FKREDFVKSNIYN

-423 SSKGLNYHEME
+423 SSRGLNYHEME

>member
-10 DDFLLENHN
+10 DEFIEKNLNL
-19 KDCFIIPILS
+19 DCFIIPILS
-29 DVNRHLLDNSLCAIY
+29 DVNRHPLENSLCAVYI
-44 VKIVDGEDGLLCFNH
+44 KIVDGEEGLLCFNH
-59 GETLKISLEKLLTIN
+59 GETLRLSLEKLLTLDKLGR
-74 KFSSIFVHDK
+74 KFVRDK
-84 KQLSHVLE
+84 KQLNHIVKLADV
-92 FGIDTPSGN
+92 I
-101 VLKDEVMKKVV
+101 
-112 DVNLQHYM
+112 DVNLQYYM
-120 DKNEP
+120 NKNEP
-125 LSIEEISTNTHD
+125 LEWDELSTNTHD

-150 RIIPILKHLEL
+150 RIIPIFKHLEL
-161 CREQVKLL
+161 CREQVKVL
-169 EKNYKLP
+169 EKYYQLP
-176 IHEEYNNEIIENLSF
+176 IHEQYNDEIIDNLSF
-191 VEKSGLR
+191 IESSGLR
-198 KDDKIVFSEYNLYTS
+198 KDDEMVYSEYNLYTS

-250 YDYDAYHLR
+250 FDYDAYHLR

-311 FFFRVNNYINEIWSD
+311 FFSRVNDYINEIWGE
-326 FKRRDFVESNIYN
+326 FKREDFIKSNIYN

-373 ELIPFLKDKQSKL
+373 ELIPFLKGKQSKL

-404 DFLKG
+404 DFLKS
-409 VKEILEQDGVFPTK
+409 VKQILEQGGVFPTK
-423 SSKGLNYHEME
+423 SSRGLNYHEME

>member
-10 DDFLLENHN
+10 DDFLLENQN
-19 KDCFIIPILS
+19 KDCFLIPILS
-29 DVNRHLLDNSLCAIY
+29 DVNRHPLENTLCAVY
-44 VKIVDGEDGLLCFNH
+44 VKIIDGNEGLLCFNH
-59 GETLKISLEKLLTIN
+59 GETLKLSLEKVLTLDKLGR
-74 KFSSIFVHDK
+74 KFVRDK
-84 KQLSHVLE
+84 KQLNHIVKLE
-92 FGIDTPSGN
+92 D
-101 VLKDEVMKKVV
+101 VV
-112 DVNLQHYM
+112 DVNLQYYM
-120 DKNEP
+120 SKNEP
-125 LSIEEISTNTHD
+125 LDWDELSTNTHD

-161 CREQVKLL
+161 CREQVEIL
-169 EKNYKLP
+169 ERYFNLP
-176 IHEEYNNEIIENLSF
+176 IHEEYNDEIIDSLSF
-191 VEKSGLR
+191 IESSGLR
-198 KDDKIVFSEYNLYTS
+198 KDDEMVYSEYNLFTS

-250 YDYDAYHLR
+250 FDYDAYHLR
-259 LIGHILDYKFP
+259 LIGHILDYQFP

-298 YGRIPQEVIDTNP
+298 YGRIPQQVIDTNP
-311 FFFRVNNYINEIWSD
+311 FFSRVNKYIGKIWGKFKTQQFIESD
-326 FKRRDFVESNIYN
+326 IYN
-339 KRIYKKNLS
+339 KRIYRKNLS

-373 ELIPFLKDKQSKL
+373 ELIPFLKGKQSKL

-404 DFLKG
+404 DFLKS
-409 VKEILEQDGVFPTK
+409 VKQILEQGGVFPTK
-423 SSKGLNYHEME
+423 SSRGLNYHEME

>member
-1 MIIEKDNQL
+1 MIIEKNNQL
-10 DDFLLENHN
+10 DGFLLENQN

-29 DVNRHLLDNSLCAIY
+29 DVNRHPLDNSLCAVY
-44 VKIVDGEDGLLCFNH
+44 VKIVNGDEGLVCFNH
-59 GETLKISLEKLLTIN
+59 GETLKLNLEKLLTLDKLGR
-74 KFSSIFVHDK
+74 KFVRDK
-84 KQLSHVLE
+84 KQLNHIVKLK
-92 FGIDTPSGN
+92 N
-101 VLKDEVMKKVV
+101 VI
-112 DVNLQHYM
+112 DVNLQYYM

-125 LSIEEISTNTHD
+125 LEWDELSTNTHD

-150 RIIPILKHLEL
+150 RIIPIFKHLEL
-161 CREQVKLL
+161 CREQVKVL
-169 EKNYKLP
+169 EKYYQLP
-176 IHEEYNNEIIENLSF
+176 IHEQYNDEIIDNLSF
-191 VEKSGLR
+191 IESSGLR
-198 KDDKIVFSEYNLYTS
+198 KDDEMVYSEYNLYTS

-250 YDYDAYHLR
+250 FDYDAYHLR

-311 FFFRVNNYINEIWSD
+311 FFSRVNDYINEIWGE
-326 FKRRDFVESNIYN
+326 FKRGDFVKSNIYN

-404 DFLKG
+404 DFLKS
-409 VKEILEQDGVFPTK
+409 VKQILEQGGVFPTK
-423 SSKGLNYHEME
+423 SSRGLNYHEME

>member
-1 MIIEKDNQL
+1 MIIEKNNQL
-10 DDFLLENHN
+10 DGFLLENQN

-29 DVNRHLLDNSLCAIY
+29 DVNRHPLDNSLCAVY
-44 VKIVDGEDGLLCFNH
+44 VKIVNGDEGLVCFNH
-59 GETLKISLEKLLTIN
+59 GETLKLNLEKLLTLDKLGR
-74 KFSSIFVHDK
+74 KFVRDK
-84 KQLSHVLE
+84 KQLNHIVKLK
-92 FGIDTPSGN
+92 N
-101 VLKDEVMKKVV
+101 VI
-112 DVNLQHYM
+112 DVNLQYYM

-125 LSIEEISTNTHD
+125 LEWDELSTNTHD

-150 RIIPILKHLEL
+150 RIIPIFKHLEL
-161 CREQVKLL
+161 CREQVKVL
-169 EKNYKLP
+169 EKYYQLP
-176 IHEEYNNEIIENLSF
+176 IHEQYNDEIINNLSF
-191 VEKSGLR
+191 IESSGLR
-198 KDDKIVFSEYNLYTS
+198 KDDDMVYSEYNLYTS

-250 YDYDAYHLR
+250 FDYDAYHLR

-298 YGRIPQEVIDTNP
+298 YGRIPQQVIDTNP
-311 FFFRVNNYINEIWSD
+311 FFSRVNNYITKIWGE
-326 FKRRDFVESNIYN
+326 FKREDFIKSNIYN

-409 VKEILEQDGVFPTK
+409 VKEILEQNGVFPTK
-423 SSKGLNYHEME
+423 SSRGLNYHEME

>member
-10 DDFLLENHN
+10 DDFLLENQN
-19 KDCFIIPILS
+19 KDCFLIPILS
-29 DVNRHLLDNSLCAIY
+29 DVNRHPLENTLCAVY
-44 VKIVDGEDGLLCFNH
+44 VKIIDGNEGLLCFNH
-59 GETLKISLEKLLTIN
+59 GETLKLSLEKVLTLDKLGR
-74 KFSSIFVHDK
+74 KFVRDK
-84 KQLSHVLE
+84 KQLNHIVKLE
-92 FGIDTPSGN
+92 D
-101 VLKDEVMKKVV
+101 VV
-112 DVNLQHYM
+112 DVNLQYYM
-120 DKNEP
+120 SKNEP
-125 LSIEEISTNTHD
+125 LDWDELSTNTHD

-161 CREQVKLL
+161 CREQVEIL
-169 EKNYKLP
+169 ERYFNLP
-176 IHEEYNNEIIENLSF
+176 IHEEYNDEIIDSLSF
-191 VEKSGLR
+191 IESSGLR
-198 KDDKIVFSEYNLYTS
+198 KDDEMVYSEYNLFTS

-250 YDYDAYHLR
+250 FDYDAYHLR
-259 LIGHILDYKFP
+259 LIGHILDYQFP

-298 YGRIPQEVIDTNP
+298 YGRIPQQVIDTNP
-311 FFFRVNNYINEIWSD
+311 FFSRVDKYIGKIWGKFKTQQFIESD
-326 FKRRDFVESNIYN
+326 IYN

>member
-10 DDFLLENHN
+10 ENFLLENKN
-19 KDCFIIPILS
+19 KDCFMIPILS
-29 DVNRHLLDNSLCAIY
+29 DVNRHPLENSLCAIY
-44 VKIVDGEDGLLCFNH
+44 VKVIDGDDSLLCFNH
-59 GETLKISLEKLLTIN
+59 GETLKLNLDKLLTLN
-74 KFSSIFVHDK
+74 KLGSIFVYDK
-84 KQLSHVLE
+84 KQFSHILE
-92 FGIDTPSGN
+92 YGVKTPSGI
-101 VLKDEVMKKVV
+101 VKKDEMINKVI
-112 DVNLQHYM
+112 DVNLQYYM

-125 LSIEEISTNTHD
+125 LSWDELSTNTHD

-161 CREQVKLL
+161 CKKQTNIL
-169 EKNYKLP
+169 EKYYQLS
-176 IHEEYNNEIIENLSF
+176 IHKEYNNEIINNLCF
-191 VEKSGLR
+191 IEKSGLR
-198 KDDKIVFSEYNLYTS
+198 KDDKMVYSEYNLFTS

-250 YDYDAYHLR
+250 FDYDAYHLR
-259 LIGHILDYKFP
+259 LIGHILDYQFP

-298 YGRIPQEVIDTNP
+298 YGRIPQQVIDTNP
-311 FFFRVNNYINEIWSD
+311 FFSRVDKYIGKIWGKFKTQQFIESD
-326 FKRRDFVESNIYN
+326 IYN

>member
-1 MIIEKDNQL
+1 MIIEKNNQL
-10 DDFLLENHN
+10 DDFLLKNESQ
-19 KDCFIIPILS
+19 DCFIIPILS
-29 DVNRHLLDNSLCAIY
+29 DVNLHPLQNSLCAIY
-44 VKIVDGEDGLLCFNH
+44 IKIVGGEERMLCFNH
-59 GETLKISLEKLLTIN
+59 GETLKLNSKKLLDLDKLGR
-74 KFSSIFVHDK
+74 KFVRDK
-84 KQLSHVLE
+84 KQLNHIVKL
-92 FGIDTPSGN
+92 D
-101 VLKDEVMKKVV
+101 DVV
-112 DVNLQHYM
+112 DVNLQYYM
-120 DKNEP
+120 NKNEP
-125 LSIEEISTNTHD
+125 LEWEELSTNTHD
-137 YFYRVMWKMKNTN
+137 YFHRVMWKMKNTN

-161 CREQVKLL
+161 CREQVRML
-169 EKNYKLP
+169 EKYYELP
-176 IHEEYNNEIIENLSF
+176 IHEDYNNEIIDNLSF
-191 VEKSGLR
+191 VEGSGLR
-198 KDDKIVFSEYNLYTS
+198 RGDDMVFSEYNLYTS

-234 SRKPYTSRFQD
+234 SRKPYKSRFQD

-250 YDYDAYHLR
+250 FDYDAYHLR

-298 YGRIPQEVIDTNP
+298 YGRIPQQVIDTNP
-311 FFFRVNNYINEIWSD
+311 FFSRVNKYINEIWGE
-326 FKRRDFVESNIYN
+326 FKRGDFIKSNIYN
-339 KRIYKKNLS
+339 KRIYKKNLQ

-362 LETENNMKVMS
+362 LETENNMKVMTQ
-373 ELIPFLKDKQSKL
+373 LIPFLKDKQSKL

-404 DFLKG
+404 DFLKS
-409 VKEILEQDGVFPTK
+409 VKQLLEQDGVFPTK
-423 SSKGLNYHEME
+423 SSKGLNYHEMK